1 MRACSDTVTEVH
13 CGCRV
18 RVSLRV
24 SSEPRTKRLETEEL
38 QLRKRTM
45 EGPAKPKEIDRSRS
59 QPLQRLV
66 YDKGSS
72 STQRAGKSQSKL
84 SEEHLGSAQIAAAGK
99 QHSHVAKRRGSL
111 PVIHASTG
119 PAISKPGASVHRSFS
134 DNMKLP
140 RPVPEDQRHASSG
153 ASKPGASQRQYFS
166 DARPTS
172 LPSGKVR
179 VSGINSQLAAFC
191 EEERARARARPLSS
205 PSPKPILQAVPA
217 GSVWLALSMLVS
229 TVFACLA
236 RLFTALTFYTHTS
249 ESKTAGSTVD
259 EHKTVAG
266 PRRTHVKYAA
276 GKSARA
282 PRAHSTFEESRSV
295 HPKTESEQKLAAPRS
310 FARHTI
316 HSSEDSL
323 YTPSRTQ
330 PVQPKHH
337 HNSTLGAA
345 KMAEFV

>member
-1 MRACSDTVTEVH
+1 MRACSDTVTEV
-13 CGCRV
+13 G
-18 RVSLRV
+18 SPLRV
-24 SSEPRTKRLETEEL
+24 SSEPRIKRLETEDL

-66 YDKGSS
+66 YDQGSS
-72 STQRAGKSQSKL
+72 STQRAGKPQSKL

-99 QHSHVAKRRGSL
+99 QHSHAAKRRGSF

-119 PAISKPGASVHRSFS
+119 PAISKPGASLRRSFS

-172 LPSGKVR
+172 FPASGKVR

>member
-1 MRACSDTVTEVH
+1 MRADTVTEV
-13 CGCRV
+13 GRP
-18 RVSLRV
+18 LRV
-24 SSEPRTKRLETEEL
+24 SSEPRTKLQETEKL
-38 QLRKRTM
+38 QLRKRSM
-45 EGPAKPKEIDRSRS
+45 EGPAKPKAIDRSRS
-59 QPLQRLV
+59 QPLQRLL
-66 YDKGSS
+66 YDQGSS
-72 STQRAGKSQSKL
+72 STQRAGKSHSRL
-84 SEEHLGSAQIAAAGK
+84 SEEHLGSAQIAAASK
-99 QHSHVAKRRGSL
+99 QHSHAANRRGSL

-119 PAISKPGASVHRSFS
+119 PAISNPGASLRRSFS

-140 RPVPEDQRHASSG
+140 RPVSEEKRHDSSG

-172 LPSGKVR
+172 LPASSGKVR

-217 GSVWLALSMLVS
+217 GSVWLALSMLLS
-229 TVFACLA
+229 MVFACLA

-249 ESKTAGSTVD
+249 ESTTAGSTVD
-259 EHKTVAG
+259 ERKTVAG
-266 PRRTHVKYAA
+266 PHRTNVKYAA
-276 GKSARA
+276 GKTARA
-282 PRAHSTFEESRSV
+282 PRADSTFEESRSV
-295 HPKTESEQKLAAPRS
+295 HPKTESEPKLVAPRS

-337 HNSTLGAA
+337 HNMTLGAA